1 MKTTYT
7 LECDGKPVMLFRA
20 EDEAGA
26 KAVATWCAGH
36 GKHLEGNVTFRTRP
50 SPKKG
55 PGVTIASKWVTGV
68 RTMMS
73 YCSTRCRMTTTRSD
87 LLAP

>member
-7 LECDGKPVMLFRA
+7 LECNGRPVMLFRA

-36 GKHLEGNVTFRTRP
+36 GKHVEGNVTFRQAIHP
-50 SPKKG
+50 
-55 PGVTIASKWVTGV
+55 
-68 RTMMS
+68 RTS
-73 YCSTRCRMTTTRSD
+73 G
-87 LLAP
+87 LA

>member
-26 KAVATWCAGH
+26 KAVATCCAGH
-36 GKHLEGNVTFRTRP
+36 GKHVEGNVTFRQA
-50 SPKKG
+50 
-55 PGVTIASKWVTGV
+55 TIAEQAAWRNHSVEICDWRPDNDVLLLNPLPHDDDSK
-68 RTMMS
+68 
-73 YCSTRCRMTTTRSD
+73 
-87 LLAP
+87 